1 MDSFG
6 QFFRISIFGESHG
19 ALVGVVADGCPA
31 GVALATDDFMNDL
44 QRRQSGAKGTT
55 ARKETDIPKIVSGVY
70 NGYTTGAPIAI
81 LFENGDTRPADYERF
96 RNTPRPGHADFTA
109 SEKWNRF
116 NDLRGSG
123 HFSGR
128 LTVALVAAGVIAKK
142 LIAPVAVAAELTEAG
157 GSMDIAG
164 AVGKAVA
171 ANDSIGGIVA
181 CSAKNIPI
189 GWGSPFFNSVE
200 SLLSHLIFSIPG
212 VKAIEFGAGFEAA
225 RLCGSEHNDVFI
237 SANGTT
243 QTNHAGGINGGITN
257 GNELYFRVAVKPTS
271 SIAKP
276 QTTLNLKTEQPE
288 AFAVHGRHDACIALR
303 VPVIVEAATA
313 IVLADL
319 AMCRKNDF
327 LADTPITAEIRK
339 YGFCI

>member
-1 MDSFG
+1 MNSFG

-19 ALVGVVADGCPA
+19 TMVGVVVDGCPA
-31 GVALATDDFMNDL
+31 GVALAAGDFTNDL

-55 ARKETDIPKIVSGVY
+55 ARKEADTPTIVSGVY
-70 NGYTTGAPIAI
+70 NGYTTGAPLAI
-81 LFENGDTRPADYERF
+81 LFENGDIRPADYERF

-142 LIAPVAVAAELTEAG
+142 LIAPVAIAAELTEAG
-157 GSMDIAG
+157 GNTDIAG
-164 AVGKAVA
+164 AVEKAVTA
-171 ANDSIGGIVA
+171 SDSIGGIVT
-181 CSAKNIPI
+181 CSAKNIPV

-212 VKAIEFGAGFEAA
+212 IKAIEFGAGFEAT
-225 RLCGSEHNDVFI
+225 RMCGSEHNDAFI
-237 SANGTT
+237 SIAGTT
-243 QTNHAGGINGGITN
+243 QTNYAGGINGGITN

-271 SIAKP
+271 SIARQ
-276 QTTLNLKTEQPE
+276 QTTLNFQTGQPE
-288 AFAVHGRHDACIALR
+288 AFSVHGRHDACIALR
-303 VPVIVEAATA
+303 IPVIVEAATA

-319 AMCRKNDF
+319 ALARRNDVVM
-327 LADTPITAEIRK
+327 
-339 YGFCI
+339 

>member
-1 MDSFG
+1 MNTFG
-6 QFFRISIFGESHG
+6 QFFRVSIFGESHG
-19 ALVGVVADGCPA
+19 ALVGVLVDGCPA
-31 GVALATDDFMNDL
+31 GMALAAADFTNDL

-55 ARKETDIPKIVSGVY
+55 ARREADIPDIVSGVY

-81 LFENGDTRPADYERF
+81 LFANGDARPADYERF
-96 RNTPRPGHADFTA
+96 RHTPRPGHADFTA
-109 SEKWNRF
+109 SQKWSRF

-157 GSMDIAG
+157 GCAHIAA
-164 AVGKAVA
+164 AVEKAVA
-171 ANDSIGGIVA
+171 ANDSIGGVVT
-181 CSAKNIPI
+181 CSAKNIPA

-212 VKAIEFGAGFEAA
+212 IKAVEFGAGFEAA
-225 RLCGSEHNDVFI
+225 RMCGSEHNDAFI
-237 SANGTT
+237 SAGGATR
-243 QTNHAGGINGGITN
+243 TNHAGGVNGGITN
-257 GNELYFRVAVKPTS
+257 GNELRFRVAVKPTA
-271 SIAKP
+271 SIARQ
-276 QTTLNLKTEQPE
+276 QTTLNMQTGQPE
-288 AFAVHGRHDACIALR
+288 AFSVHGRHDACIALR

-319 AMCRKNDF
+319 AQARKND
-327 LADTPITAEIRK
+327 TIEN
-339 YGFCI
+339 